1 MDTYLGIL
9 CCRFPNYRMRC
20 SNHHPK
26 EGERLRERR
35 GEGGED
41 DLDLGGLP
49 VGGRNHFPG
58 VSGQWGDSGVRGGSS
73 SRSGDPLGI
82 SRTTGA
88 RSSRGMREAG
98 PTATCWSSR
107 GMREA
112 GLTAGGSSPTSRM
125 RSG

>member
-1 MDTYLGIL
+1 
-9 CCRFPNYRMRC
+9 MRC

-26 EGERLRERR
+26 EGEHLRERR

-41 DLDLGGLP
+41 DLDLGGLR

-58 VSGQWGDSGVRGGSS
+58 VSGHWGDSGVRGGSS

-82 SRTTGA
+82 SRTTGG
-88 RSSRGMREAG
+88 RSSHRTQVAG
-98 PTATCWSSR
+98 SPVTCWSSR

-112 GLTAGGSSPTSRM
+112 GSAATC
-125 RSG
+125 